1 MEKQKNP
8 RLVFLSLLRAF
19 KGLEVVNVN
28 ISELEKKER
37 RRFKRSGRSVRGN
50 FSSFLGMSGLPAIA
64 KLSCLFPSAQCSAA
78 HMSCWG

>member
-28 ISELEKKER
+28 ISKLEKKKGGDLKDQGE
-37 RRFKRSGRSVRGN
+37 V
-50 FSSFLGMSGLPAIA
+50 
-64 KLSCLFPSAQCSAA
+64 
-78 HMSCWG
+78 